1 MPSVPA
7 TDALKG
13 PEHSIWAELAA
24 QAPQAWLWFSSFILH
39 KLERRA
45 IVPLAGV
52 TPPTPFPKLQHQ
64 AEQRFMTL
72 LESGMEIPLRSS
84 PVLTLSIQ

>member
-24 QAPQAWLWFSSFILH
+24 QAPQAWLWFASFILY

-45 IVPLAGV
+45 IVPLTAV

-64 AEQRFMTL
+64 AEQLPMFL

-84 PVLTLSIQ
+84 PVLTLPTR